1 MFSAKKA
8 IQIESI
14 NKFNNLRIIRFIKAL
29 IFGSPSFKIVFWYR
43 VSNHFREKKLLRLS
57 KFFLN
62 RISIKYGCYI
72 GFKTFID
79 YGLKMPHP
87 TGIVIGESAKIG
99 KNCTIFQ
106 QVTLGGAR
114 IGDGKQEK
122 YPKVGDNVV
131 IFAGAKLIGDIT
143 IGSNVIIGANS
154 VVTKSFPDN
163 CIIAG
168 VPAKVIKNN
177 GEIK

>member
-1 MFSAKKA
+1 
-8 IQIESI
+8 
-14 NKFNNLRIIRFIKAL
+14 
-29 IFGSPSFKIVFWYR
+29 
-43 VSNHFREKKLLRLS
+43 
-57 KFFLN
+57 
-62 RISIKYGCYI
+62 
-72 GFKTFID
+72 
-79 YGLKMPHP
+79 MPHP

-143 IGSNVIIGANS
+143 IGSNVVIAAGA
-154 VVTKSFPDN
+154 VVTKNIPD
-163 CIIAG
+163 G
-168 VPAKVIKNN
+168 VVVGGNPAKIIETIENFEKKYKN
-177 GEIK
+177 I